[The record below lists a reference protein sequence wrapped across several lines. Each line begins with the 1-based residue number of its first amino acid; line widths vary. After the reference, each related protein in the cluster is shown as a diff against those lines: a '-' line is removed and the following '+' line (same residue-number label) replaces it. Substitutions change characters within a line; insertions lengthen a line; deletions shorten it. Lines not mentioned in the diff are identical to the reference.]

1 MSFNGVQI
9 SKSRHGL
16 ASIKILTQ
24 MITTNK
30 QQETLNTIVM
40 KVSINK
46 IEQEETTINE
56 IYFMI

>member
-30 QQETLNTIVM
+30 QQEILNTIIM
-40 KVSINK
+40 KVSIHK
-46 IEQEETTINE
+46 T
-56 IYFMI
+56 